1 MSKKQTSTATPESQ
15 PSRIILTDDPDTYRD
30 PIPRI
35 IPAYGISLLAGA
47 PNVGKT
53 ALMAGIARN
62 FRDNRPIFGHQPAVL
77 PAIGVINA
85 DRSWARGTG
94 EWFKRVGFADVRHYS
109 MADDRSFD
117 PRTLRRKFERTQ
129 RLAEFVDKLQLP
141 PESLLFVDPVS
152 LFLGGNLIDY
162 DSCAVACHEI
172 RQMLATRCYHL
183 IASAHSSK
191 LKADKKDRY
200 VRLQDQILGST
211 AIFGFSDTQMYLAA
225 PEETGKPY
233 YTFVWHSHLA
243 PPEFFYLERDE
254 QGLFVPYAGA
264 DQGNCTRVLQLF
276 PEDGAEIELG
286 ALRELAEA
294 IPLSKTT
301 LYRVL
306 DTLLERTRIAKVKHG
321 VYRRVLIH

>member
-1 MSKKQTSTATPESQ
+1 MTPKRATASAICQ
-15 PSRIILTDDPDTYRD
+15 PGPSIVLTD
-30 PIPRI
+30 PIPYI

-53 ALMAGIARN
+53 ALLAGVARA
-62 FRDNRPIFGHQPAVL
+62 FRDGKPIFGHQPAAI

-94 EWFKRVGFADVRHYS
+94 EWFKRVGFPEVRYYS

-117 PRTLRRKFERTQ
+117 PRSLRRKFERTQ
-129 RLAEFVDKLQLP
+129 RLSEFVAKLSLP
-141 PESLLFVDPVS
+141 KQSLLFVDPVS
-152 LFLGGNLIDY
+152 VFLGGNLLDY

-172 RQMLATRCYHL
+172 RQMLATYEYSM
-183 IASAHSSK
+183 IASAHSGK

-225 PEETGKPY
+225 PEETGKSY

-243 PPEFFYLERDE
+243 PPEFFSLERDE
-254 QGLFVPYAGA
+254 QGLFVPYSGA
-264 DQGNCTRVLQLF
+264 DQGNCTRVLALM
-276 PEDGAEIELG
+276 PENGDEVTVA
-286 ALRELAEA
+286 ALREQAEA
-294 IPLSKTT
+294 IPLSRAT
-301 LYRVL
+301 LFRVL
-306 DTLLERTRIAKVKHG
+306 ETLVERERIVNVRHG
-321 VYRRVLIH
+321 VYKRVIIH

>member
-1 MSKKQTSTATPESQ
+1 MFPQ
-15 PSRIILTDDPDTYRD
+15 D

-53 ALMAGIARN
+53 ALLAGMARS
-62 FRDNRPIFGHQPAVL
+62 FRDGRLIFGHQPTPL

-109 MADDRSFD
+109 MADDKLFD
-117 PRTLRRKFERTQ
+117 PRSLRRKFERTT
-129 RLAEFVDKLQLP
+129 RLAEFVAGLQLP
-141 PESLLFVDPVS
+141 PESLLLVDPVS
-152 LFLGGNLIDY
+152 LFLGGNLLDY

-172 RQMLATRCYHL
+172 RQMLNTHLLHMIAT
-183 IASAHSSK
+183 AHSGK

-225 PEETGKPY
+225 PEETGKSY
-233 YTFVWHSHLA
+233 YTFVWHSHMA
-243 PPEFFYLERDE
+243 PPEFFFLERDE

-264 DQGNCTRVLQLF
+264 DQGNCTRVLALF
-276 PEDGAEIELG
+276 PDDGTEITVG
-286 ALRELAEA
+286 SLRELAEA
-294 IPLSKTT
+294 IPLSRTT
-301 LYRVL
+301 LFRVL
-306 DTLLERTRIAKVKHG
+306 ETLVERERITKVKHG
-321 VYRRVLIH
+321 LYKRVQLH